1 MNTKTTTTPTGA
13 KLTEKEIKDA
23 QKEGALDYIK
33 EGSANAMATDTGT
46 TGDFEAMAEAES
58 KRIAP
63 DANTTFLAPLLDLSE
78 DDLKRRLTDERAD
91 DFIAFEDAKGLLA
104 LERAGKNRTSYVR
117 LLCGVLKVDSPYE
130 VTNSGPPYTNDTS
143 NISAL

>member
-1 MNTKTTTTPTGA
+1 MTDKTNTEAGV
-13 KLTEKEIKDA
+13 KLGRKEIEEAK
-23 QKEGALDYIK
+23 KEGALDYIK
-33 EGSANAMATDTGT
+33 EGSKNAMASDTGT
-46 TGDFEAMAEAES
+46 TGDPEAMAEAES

-63 DANTTFLAPLLDLSE
+63 DANTTFLAPLLDLGE
-78 DDLKRRLTDERAD
+78 DELKRRMTDEKAD

-104 LERAGKNRTSYVR
+104 LERAGKNRTSYVK
-117 LLCGVLKVDSPYE
+117 LLCGVLKVGSPYE